1 MFDILKNNRG
11 MALLITILVI
21 SLILIITLRFN
32 TSMRSS
38 LTSASNLQDTV
49 ALDYMAKSIFNAAR
63 AVLSVDAAESNF
75 DSLQEDWAN
84 LAAASQYFATF
95 FIRGEGGMSI
105 IDHSGRLQVN
115 SLMMRQEN
123 EWVVNEEQKNIWMNL
138 LSAEEFGL
146 GEEEAAGI
154 VEALIDWIDADDDP
168 LGFGGAESSYYQGL
182 ETSYAPRNGPMEF
195 IEELR
200 LVRGIT
206 PELYYGTEEF
216 PGLATLVTPH
226 GMDGRIN
233 INTADPLVL
242 GALSEQIEPEMVDG
256 MLAYR
261 DNEDSDLSN
270 PEWYKWVPGFP
281 SDIIIPPTLITT
293 ASSYFEISTEV
304 AREKMRKKVRGMIV
318 RGPGSET
325 ELIYW
330 KTE

>member
-32 TSMRSS
+32 TSMRAS
-38 LTSASNLQDTV
+38 LTSASNLQDTI
-49 ALDYMAKSIFNAAR
+49 ALDYMAKSVFNAAR
-63 AVLSVDAAESNF
+63 AVLSVDAAESSF
-75 DSLQEDWAN
+75 DSLNEDWAN
-84 LAAASQYFATF
+84 LAVASQYFSNF
-95 FIRGEGGMSI
+95 FIRGQGGMNI
-105 IDHSGRLQVN
+105 TDHSGRLQVN
-115 SLMMRQEN
+115 SLLTRQEN
-123 EWVVNEEQKNIWMNL
+123 EWVVNEEQKNVWLNL
-138 LSAEEFGL
+138 LRAEEFGL

-182 ETSYAPRNGPMEF
+182 ETPYAPRNGPMEF
-195 IEELR
+195 IEELL

-206 PELYYGTEEF
+206 PELYYGTEEMT
-216 PGLATLVTPH
+216 GLATLVTPH
-226 GMDGRIN
+226 GTDGRIN

-242 GALSEQIEPEMVDG
+242 GALSAQIAPDMVDG
-256 MLAYR
+256 MLTYR

-281 SDIIIPPTLITT
+281 SDIEISPALITT
-293 ASSYFEISTEV
+293 ASVYFEISTEV
-304 AREKMRKKVRGMIV
+304 AREKMHKKVRGMIA
-318 RGPGSET
+318 RGPGSGT

-330 KTE
+330 KVE